1 MKIDT
6 HNSLGH
12 RFSSISDINRLIAI
26 DYYRL
31 QSSLAIIEFHRL
43 DQSRTRSLALS
54 IGAIFLLS
62 SRRCTENCRPFVL
75 LRDIV
80 TKETNHKTYHYKN
93 TAFFDV
99 ERPEAKGRN
108 EWIL

>member
-31 QSSLAIIEFHRL
+31 QSSLAIIEFHRFGHVGKIDTIL
-43 DQSRTRSLALS
+43 VQ
-54 IGAIFLLS
+54 
-62 SRRCTENCRPFVL
+62 
-75 LRDIV
+75 
-80 TKETNHKTYHYKN
+80 
-93 TAFFDV
+93 
-99 ERPEAKGRN
+99 GRAVRA
-108 EWIL
+108 WD